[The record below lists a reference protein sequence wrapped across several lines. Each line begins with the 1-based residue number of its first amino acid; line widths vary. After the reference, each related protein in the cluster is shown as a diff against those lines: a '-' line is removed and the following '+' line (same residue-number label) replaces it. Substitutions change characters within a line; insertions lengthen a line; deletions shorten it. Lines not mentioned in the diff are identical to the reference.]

1 MHALKGEHKMA
12 TKYRTELQAKR
23 AMRKQQ
29 NEYQRRAMTAMT
41 IRLHNENDA
50 KVIARIKAQ
59 PNQADYIRRLV
70 LEDIDRNG
78 GE

>member
-1 MHALKGEHKMA
+1 M
-12 TKYRTELQAKR
+12 KYKTERQAR
-23 AMRKQQ
+23 AAQQANVRKWT
-29 NEYQRRAMTAMT
+29 NAHMTSIA

-70 LEDIDRNG
+70 LEDIERNG